1 MKQQNSNPIKDQAF
15 SSLSADHAYDRTYFE
30 VFIIIINHNTDYGN
44 IDGNINVDPDIK
56 IN

>member
-15 SSLSADHAYDRTYFE
+15 SSLYADHAYDRTYFE

-44 IDGNINVDPDIK
+44 IDGNIDGNV
-56 IN
+56 NRC

>member
-30 VFIIIINHNTDYGN
+30 VFIKFINHYTDYGN
-44 IDGNINVDPDIK
+44 IDGNINLDPDIK